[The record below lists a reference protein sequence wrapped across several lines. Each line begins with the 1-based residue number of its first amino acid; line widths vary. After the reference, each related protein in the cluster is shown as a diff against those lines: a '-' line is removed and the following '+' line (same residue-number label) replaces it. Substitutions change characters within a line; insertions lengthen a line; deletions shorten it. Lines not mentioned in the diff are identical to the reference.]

1 MVAFITTLL
10 IGILIIAIGISNVKG
25 NISVLHSYHTHRVS
39 KEDIPAFGKSVGLGT
54 IIIGIG
60 IIVFAALGIITLYT
74 QKEIFTSIATALL
87 IVSIVVGLVITFKA
101 LIKYNKGIF

>member
-1 MVAFITTLL
+1 MITFIVSALV
-10 IGILIIAIGISNVKG
+10 GVVLIIIGISNTKG
-25 NISVLHSYHTHRVS
+25 NISLLHSYHTHRVS

-60 IIVFAALGIITLYT
+60 IIVFAVLGIITLYT

-87 IVSIVVGLVITFKA
+87 IVSIVVGLIITFKA
-101 LIKYNKGIF
+101 LIKYNKGTF